1 MRVSSGLACERAS
14 DARDQRVVSK
24 VAGKC
29 QIPQRP
35 FEAWPCLTARAVSR
49 ASKHLLAGHLQPNG
63 SAHEKKK
70 NIPWGKRKKLRL
82 TNKIQKS
89 QIPDGSNVHNFFITH
104 HNTHIYQKPFHRRFN
119 QANL

>member
-49 ASKHLLAGHLQPNG
+49 ASKHLLAGHSQPNG
-63 SAHEKKK
+63 STHEKKK
-70 NIPWGKRKKLRL
+70 KHSMGKKEEIK
-82 TNKIQKS
+82 TYKQNTEKS
-89 QIPDGSNVHNFFITH
+89 
-104 HNTHIYQKPFHRRFN
+104 NTRR
-119 QANL
+119 Q